1 MREHCDSFHPK
12 ENCMDENCSI
22 VNCRRRHPQPCRF
35 FGTKNGCRFGSA
47 CRFDHQTQMCFK
59 SKLEEMQS
67 KFTQYK
73 QIQDETVKLLNEKI
87 ITLEMNLLEFM
98 KGTLVCDDEVTEN
111 DMPNKKRKVTIA
123 NQIDDHEDKVLQ
135 KIPKLMKNDATTVQ
149 NDVDMTESNEENR
162 ISEYFCENTLKNLR
176 IIESKIKTSK
186 IEETKNC
193 LKNMKEK
200 YKNFTKNYGNN
211 EVNAFFQ
218 KDDIKIFLQ
227 KLETI
232 HKKWNTYSRNN
243 LKLKSNLDLQ
253 ELFKELEKIENK
265 KILNNQKSKMT
276 KWK

>member
-1 MREHCDSFHPK
+1 
-12 ENCMDENCSI
+12 
-22 VNCRRRHPQPCRF
+22 
-35 FGTKNGCRFGSA
+35 
-47 CRFDHQTQMCFK
+47 
-59 SKLEEMQS
+59 
-67 KFTQYK
+67 
-73 QIQDETVKLLNEKI
+73 
-87 ITLEMNLLEFM
+87 
-98 KGTLVCDDEVTEN
+98 
-111 DMPNKKRKVTIA
+111 
-123 NQIDDHEDKVLQ
+123 
-135 KIPKLMKNDATTVQ
+135 
-149 NDVDMTESNEENR
+149 MTESNEENR

-243 LKLKSNLDLQ
+243 FKLKSNLDLQ

-265 KILNNQKSKMT
+265 KNSK
-276 KWK
+276 